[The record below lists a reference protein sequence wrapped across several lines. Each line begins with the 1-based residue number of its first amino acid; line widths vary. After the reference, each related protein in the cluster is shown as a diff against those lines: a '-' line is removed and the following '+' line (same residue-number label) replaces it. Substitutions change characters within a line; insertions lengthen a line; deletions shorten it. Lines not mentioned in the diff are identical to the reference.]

1 MEYSSLFL
9 TATRIRK
16 CALQFTPDCCK
27 TQKVCKKAV
36 DTYLSAMQFVPDQDK
51 TQEMCDKA
59 TDACLPA
66 LKFVPNW
73 FVTNKMLET

>member
-1 MEYSSLFL
+1 M
-9 TATRIRK
+9 
-16 CALQFTPDCCK
+16 
-27 TQKVCKKAV
+27 CKKAV

-73 FVTNKMLET
+73 FVTNKMLEKWGYLDTFSFFII

>member
-1 MEYSSLFL
+1 
-9 TATRIRK
+9 
-16 CALQFTPDCCK
+16 
-27 TQKVCKKAV
+27 
-36 DTYLSAMQFVPDQDK
+36 MQFVPDQDK